1 MKWVVGGILAAS
13 LLFGGT
19 TRAGAVDFRFQGE
32 ILFGTG
38 FLSSAFIPERNGQRT
53 EAASA
58 DKFATLQRFRLQME
72 AIASETLSSL
82 LCLEVGDN
90 LWGNNESFGGGGAAL
105 GTDGQFVKVRH
116 AFMNWTVPDTSLSM
130 RVGLQTVPAPH
141 TAGGSSILNNEVAGI
156 VASYRVTDNVGISG
170 AWLRP
175 FNDNYS
181 PADVSNVNRLDNL
194 DLFMLSV
201 PVSGNGWQVTPW
213 GMLGMSG
220 ANTFKGDERQYDFK
234 NTILYMNLLPYSYLR
249 AEANGNMGRRFQDRD
264 YGRLLF
270 IGLPVVV
277 KVFEPLRIEA
287 DFNYGYSQGVGRYEI
302 TDFRDHATRFAETR
316 REGWLAKALVEYET
330 EWGIPGV
337 FGWYGSGDD
346 GNVGNGSERMPAIS
360 PCGNFTSFVG
370 DDPTGF
376 GMLVSGLNAT
386 YDLQLNYA
394 GTWGLG
400 IQIKDVSFIED
411 LTHTLRIARWA
422 GTNSPAMI
430 KYLASTDGAG
440 NRMSYLTTH
449 DSMIECNLDSVYTFS
464 ENLSAHIQFG
474 YVLNQMDMG
483 AWNPSYRHEDL
494 KTADAYKASAM
505 LYYTF

>member
-1 MKWVVGGILAAS
+1 M
-13 LLFGGT
+13 
-19 TRAGAVDFRFQGE
+19 DFRFQGE

-38 FLSSAFIPERNGQRT
+38 FLSSAFITERNGQRT

-90 LWGNNESFGGGGAAL
+90 LWGATKSFGGGGAAL

-156 VASYRVTDNVGISG
+156 VASYRVTDNVGIFG

-249 AEANGNMGRRFQDRD
+249 AEANGNMGQEVPRP
-264 YGRLLF
+264 RLRQAALYR
-270 IGLPVVV
+270 PA
-277 KVFEPLRIEA
+277 RCR
-287 DFNYGYSQGVGRYEI
+287 QGIRAV
-302 TDFRDHATRFAETR
+302 
-316 REGWLAKALVEYET
+316 
-330 EWGIPGV
+330 
-337 FGWYGSGDD
+337 
-346 GNVGNGSERMPAIS
+346 
-360 PCGNFTSFVG
+360 
-370 DDPTGF
+370 
-376 GMLVSGLNAT
+376 
-386 YDLQLNYA
+386 
-394 GTWGLG
+394 
-400 IQIKDVSFIED
+400 
-411 LTHTLRIARWA
+411 
-422 GTNSPAMI
+422 
-430 KYLASTDGAG
+430 
-440 NRMSYLTTH
+440 
-449 DSMIECNLDSVYTFS
+449 
-464 ENLSAHIQFG
+464 AH
-474 YVLNQMDMG
+474 
-483 AWNPSYRHEDL
+483 
-494 KTADAYKASAM
+494 
-505 LYYTF
+505 

>member
-1 MKWVVGGILAAS
+1 MKWALGGILAAS
-13 LLFGGT
+13 LVFGGST
-19 TRAGAVDFRFQGE
+19 WAGAVDFRFQGE
-32 ILFGTG
+32 NLFGTG
-38 FLSSAFIPERNGQRT
+38 FLSSAFVVEKNGKRT
-53 EAASA
+53 EAAAA

-72 AIASETLSSL
+72 AIASENLSSL

-90 LWGNNESFGGGGAAL
+90 LWGNNESFGSGGSAL
-105 GTDGQFVKVRH
+105 GTDGKFVKVRH
-116 AFMNWTVPDTSLSM
+116 AFMDWGVPHTSLSM

-156 VASYRVTDNVGISG
+156 VANYRLSDSVGVTG

-181 PADVSNVNRLDNL
+181 PVDVSSSNRHDNV

-201 PVSGNGWQVTPW
+201 PVNRDGWRVTPW
-213 GMLGMSG
+213 GMLGISG
-220 ANTFKGDERQYDFK
+220 VNAFKGDERGADFK
-234 NTILYMNLLPYSYLR
+234 GSILYLNLLPYSYLR
-249 AEANGNMGRRFQDRD
+249 AESNGNIGRKFEDRD
-264 YGRLLF
+264 QGTLF
-270 IGLPVVV
+270 FLGLPIVVDA
-277 KVFEPLRIEA
+277 FQPLHIEA
-287 DFNYGYSQGVGRYEI
+287 DFNYGYSQGIGRYEI
-302 TDFRDHATRFAETR
+302 TDFRDHITRTADTR
-316 REGWLAKALVEYET
+316 RAGWLAKALVEYET
-330 EWGIPGV
+330 EWGTPGV

-376 GMLVSGLNAT
+376 GMLVSGSNAT

-394 GTWGLG
+394 GTWGVG
-400 IQIKDVSFIED
+400 IQLKDVSFMED

-422 GTNSPAMI
+422 GTNSPSMI

-440 NRMSYLTTH
+440 NRMSYLTTR
-449 DSMIECNLDSVYTFS
+449 DSMIEFNLDSVYRFS

-474 YVLNQMDMG
+474 YVINDMDMG
-483 AWNPSYRHEDL
+483 AWNPSYRHESL

-505 LYYTF
+505 LYYKF